1 MGKIIAVAN
10 QKGGVGKTTTSVNL
24 ASCIAESGKSVLLVD
39 FDPQGNAT
47 SGCGIHKKKIEFSS
61 YEILLDVEKTVESVI
76 KTEFKNLSIIPATIS
91 LAGAELEI
99 STFEYRERLLKN
111 ALSKVVQDYDYIFID
126 CPPSLGLLTV
136 NAFTAAES
144 VLVPIQCEFFALEGL
159 SQLVNT
165 IKQIKKIYNPNLT
178 IEGILVTMYD
188 SRLNLNIQ
196 VVSEIKRYFS
206 NELYK
211 TCIPRNVKLSEA
223 PSYGQPI
230 NYYDRSAKGTLAYRE
245 LAKEFLARNKVMKN
259 E

>member
-10 QKGGVGKTTTSVNL
+10 QKGGVGKTTTAVNL
-24 ASCIAESGKSVLLVD
+24 ASCVAETGKKTLLID

-47 SGCGIHKKKIEFSS
+47 SGCGISKKRIVCSS
-61 YEILLDVEKTVESVI
+61 YEMLLDPEKSAESI
-76 KTEFKNLSIIPATIS
+76 IQTNYKNLYVIPATMS

-99 STFEYRERLLKN
+99 SGIEYRERLLKKAIGN
-111 ALSKVVQDYDYIFID
+111 IKNDFDFIFID

-165 IKQIKKIYNPNLT
+165 IRQINKIYNPNLS

-188 SRLNLNIQ
+188 SRLNLNVQ
-196 VVSEIKRYFS
+196 VISEIKRFFS
-206 NELYK
+206 KELYK

-223 PSYGQPI
+223 PSYGQPV
-230 NYYDRSAKGTLAYRE
+230 NYYDKSAKGTIAYRE
-245 LAKEFLARNKVMKN
+245 LAKEFLLRNKGNKN